1 MITPD
6 AAITATGPWTHRN
19 ISANGARFHIVEM
32 GSGPTVLLLH
42 GFPSFWWTWRELIAP
57 LAHAGYRVI
66 AMDLRGYGGSDH
78 PPQGYDPTTLARDCV
93 SVIRSLGEAQATVV
107 GHGLGSVVAWTM
119 AAHTPDAVT
128 AVVSVAGAHPRVLR
142 HSLLR
147 NNAQRS
153 GLSYLAR
160 LQLPFIP
167 ERYYTKNDAN
177 NVGEFFEKY
186 SYDPSWLDPD
196 VRASFQ
202 AAYQNWPTAHTA
214 IEFHRWA
221 IRSLYRT
228 DGRRFQD
235 SIDTPVSNPVL
246 DIFGEHDPMVFS
258 DLIDNESMVSGP
270 YTREI
275 MPTGHFPHEENPRA
289 VAELLLPWLSQHAR
303 SLAH

>member
-1 MITPD
+1 VITPD
-6 AAITATGPWTHRN
+6 AAIAATGPWTHRN
-19 ISANGARFHIVEM
+19 VSANGARFHIVEM
-32 GSGPTVLLLH
+32 GSGPAVLLLH

-93 SVIRSLGEAQATVV
+93 SVIRSLGEVRATVV

-119 AAHTPDAVT
+119 AAQTPDAVT
-128 AVVSVAGAHPRVLR
+128 AVASVAGAHPRVLR

-167 ERYYTKNDAN
+167 ERYYTKNN
-177 NVGEFFEKY
+177 GSNIGQFFEKY
-186 SYDPSWLDPD
+186 SYDPSWLSPD
-196 VRASFQ
+196 VRANFQ

-221 IRSLYRT
+221 IRSLYRS

-235 SIDTPVSNPVL
+235 SIETPIKIPVL

-258 DLIDNESMVSGP
+258 DLIDNKSMVSGP

-275 MPTGHFPHEENPRA
+275 MPTGHFPHEENPHA
-289 VAELLLPWLSQHAR
+289 FAELLLPWLSQYAVK
-303 SLAH
+303 LAN

>member
-6 AAITATGPWTHRN
+6 AAIAATGPWTHRN
-19 ISANGARFHIVEM
+19 VSANGARFHIVEM
-32 GSGPTVLLLH
+32 GSGPAVLLLH

-78 PPQGYDPTTLARDCV
+78 PPQGYDPTTLARDGV
-93 SVIRSLGEAQATVV
+93 SVARSLGEVQITVV
-107 GHGLGSVVAWTM
+107 GHGIGSVVAWTM
-119 AAHTPDAVT
+119 AAQAPDAVT

-153 GLSYLAR
+153 GLSYLTR

-167 ERYYTKNDAN
+167 ERYYTKNDSGN
-177 NVGEFFEKY
+177 IGQFFEKY
-186 SYDPSWLDPD
+186 SHDPSWLSPD
-196 VRASFQ
+196 VRGRFQ

-221 IRSLYRT
+221 IRSLYRS
-228 DGRRFQD
+228 DGRKFQD
-235 SIDTPVSNPVL
+235 SIEVPVNIPVL
-246 DIFGEHDPMVFS
+246 DIFGEHDPMVINE
-258 DLIDNESMVSGP
+258 LIDNESMVCGP
-270 YTREI
+270 YIREI
-275 MPTGHFPHEENPRA
+275 MPTGHFPHEENPHA
-289 VAELLLPWLSQHAR
+289 FAELLIPWLQQYATK
-303 SLAH
+303 LAN